1 MSDHI
6 QSHSESPLFTNS
18 ESDVF
23 VQQLVNEIGNP
34 PDLKYL
40 ALELRPGILGSYLFI
55 ETLVDKN
62 KIEDNVLKFLSESR
76 LLDVSESVSDL
87 METLKSR
94 IPVASISKVF
104 DLISCA
110 QGLLKGMCLL
120 VIPGADHVLM
130 LDVAKSHHRTV
141 TEPKTETTV
150 QGPNEAFNEDL
161 LTSIGLIR
169 QRILTADLR
178 FEQMKIGKSTETKV
192 WICYIQDLASDEILN
207 EFRIRIRS
215 IKADSILDST
225 YVEEWIQ
232 DKTFTPFPTLM
243 KTERPD
249 VLASHLLEGRVA
261 VVVDGTPFTLIGP
274 VTFMQFFT
282 SPEDYYQRA
291 DIATFLLW
299 IRFLAY
305 LFAVF
310 VPSLYIAASLYH
322 HSLLPPTLLVSLS
335 AQREGVPFPS
345 YVEAF
350 LMMVLFEMLR
360 EAGLRMPRISG
371 QAIAIVGALV
381 LGEAAVQA
389 GLVSA
394 ATVIVVA
401 VTAIANFVTPFYNF
415 GISQRFLQYAYM
427 ILAGFMGMFG
437 ILCGVLFTVIHLA
450 SIKSFGVPYLAP
462 IAPTFLSD
470 WKDVILRVPR
480 PWMKTL
486 PRMNKPKRKKR

>member
-1 MSDHI
+1 MLDHTP
-6 QSHSESPLFTNS
+6 SHSDSPLYKDS
-18 ESDVF
+18 EFDAF
-23 VQQLVNEIGNP
+23 VSQLVNAIGNP
-34 PDLKYL
+34 PDLVYHTL
-40 ALELRPGILGSYLFI
+40 VLRPGILGSYLFI

-62 KIEDNVLKFLSESR
+62 KIEDNVLKFFSECRFLDDSESMT
-76 LLDVSESVSDL
+76 DL

-94 IPVASISKVF
+94 IPIASTSTVF
-104 DLISCA
+104 DLGSCA

-120 VIPGADHVLM
+120 VIPGADYVLM
-130 LDVAKSHHRTV
+130 LDVASFHHRPV
-141 TEPKTETTV
+141 AEPKTETTV
-150 QGPNEAFNEDL
+150 QGPHEAFNEDL
-161 LTSIGLIR
+161 ITSIGLVR
-169 QRILTADLR
+169 KRIVTSDLR
-178 FEQMKIGKSTETKV
+178 FEQMMIGKSTETKV
-192 WICYIQDLASDEILN
+192 WICYIQDLAPDEILN
-207 EFRIRIRS
+207 EFRTRIRA
-215 IKADSILDST
+215 IETDSILDST
-225 YVEEWIQ
+225 YIEEWIQ
-232 DKTFTPFPTLM
+232 DKIFTPFPTLM

-249 VLASHLLEGRVA
+249 VMVSHLLEGRVA
-261 VVVDGTPFTLIGP
+261 VLVDGSPYSLIGP
-274 VTFMQFFT
+274 VTFMQYFT

-305 LFAVF
+305 LLAVF
-310 VPSLYIAASLYH
+310 VPALYVAVSLFH

-350 LMMVLFEMLR
+350 LMMMLFELLR

-401 VTAIANFVTPFYNF
+401 VTAITNFVTPFYNF

-427 ILAGFMGMFG
+427 ILAGFTGLFG

-450 SIKSFGVPYLAP
+450 SLKSFGVPYLAP

-470 WKDVILRVPR
+470 WKDVIIRVPR
-480 PWMKTL
+480 PWMKSL
-486 PRMNKPKRKKR
+486 PRMNNPKRKKR